1 MKTNETAPWAA
12 GFPTCPNCGTHHW
25 KLRGDGAVTI
35 WNNAYGKLNFA
46 TDTDEVNSL
55 ECIDCG
61 LEPDEELFDAILE
74 SFGHADP
81 AQLYQGPCRRLPD
94 LIEGDGS

>member
-1 MKTNETAPWAA
+1 METKTT
-12 GFPTCPNCGTHHW
+12 FPTCPNCGTHHW

-46 TDTDEVNSL
+46 TDTDEVSSL

-81 AQLYQGPCRRLPD
+81 AQSADYVLTD
-94 LIEGDGS
+94 LVDGDAS